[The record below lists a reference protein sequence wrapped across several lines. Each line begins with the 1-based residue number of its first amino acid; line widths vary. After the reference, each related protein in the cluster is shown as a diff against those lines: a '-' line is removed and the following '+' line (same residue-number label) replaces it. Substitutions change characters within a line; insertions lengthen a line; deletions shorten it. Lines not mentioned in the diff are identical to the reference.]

1 MSEPINNHPAQPSQP
16 LETARD
22 TALEIQETAHAAAQ
36 AIRSVEEAAGKPLP
50 QLTLTSDTA
59 DREKVEAVID
69 QLEQAQKTAPVAPD
83 VQAKLAQD
91 LDSSLSPEE
100 RRAVD
105 EFARKIDV
113 SNPQHVMLYGAE
125 AQKKVSTFADTILSE
140 VKNIDAGDVGDS
152 LSRLVGELKSFEVS
166 AEKPRGLRALFFNAR
181 RHLAQ
186 VQARFDDVAGNV
198 SSIAGSLEGHQV
210 QLLKDVSMFNHLYD
224 MNLEY
229 FRELTMY
236 IVAGE
241 KKLREVRENDIV
253 RLKDAAKQSGD
264 TMDAQKASDLE
275 QAADRFEKKLHDLK
289 LTRQISLQMAPQI
302 RLLQNNNSLLI
313 ERIQST
319 LVNTLPLWKNQMVL
333 ALGMQHSRQA
343 MEAQR
348 AVTNMTNELLKKNAE
363 ALKQGTIETAQEA
376 ERGIIDI
383 ETLVQTNK
391 SLIDTMNEVV
401 RIQAEGRQKRAE
413 AEKTLAR
420 MEDELKQRL
429 ING

>member
-1 MSEPINNHPAQPSQP
+1 MTQKQSP
-16 LETARD
+16 RD
-22 TALEIQETAHAAAQ
+22 QAAQ
-36 AIRSVEEAAGKPLP
+36 SPKKPLP
-50 QLTLTSDTA
+50 ELTLASDTA
-59 DREKVEAVID
+59 DKVKVEAVIN
-69 QLEQAQKTAPVAPD
+69 QLEQAQREAPEAPD
-83 VQAKLAQD
+83 VQAKLASD
-91 LDSSLSPEE
+91 LDSALTPQE
-100 RRAVD
+100 RKAVD
-105 EFARKIDV
+105 EFSARIDL
-113 SNPQHVMLYGAE
+113 SNPQHVMLYGAD
-125 AQKKVSTFADTILSE
+125 AQKKISNFADTILAE
-140 VKNIDAGDVGDS
+140 VRNIDAGDVGDS
-152 LSRLVGELKSFEVS
+152 LTKLISELKSFESS
-166 AEKPRGLRALFFNAR
+166 AEKPRGLRALFSNAQK
-181 RHLAQ
+181 HIAMVQ
-186 VQARFDDVAGNV
+186 VRFDDVAGNV
-198 SSIAGSLEGHQV
+198 SNIAGTLEGHQV

-229 FRELTMY
+229 FRELSMY
-236 IVAGE
+236 IIAGE
-241 KKLREVRENDIV
+241 K
-253 RLKDAAKQSGD
+253 RLKDVREKDVARLKQKATQTGD

-333 ALGMQHSRQA
+333 ALGMEHSRQA
-343 MEAQR
+343 MQAQR
-348 AVTNMTNELLKKNAE
+348 AVTDMTNELLKKNAE
-363 ALKQGTIETAQEA
+363 TLKQGTIETATEA

-401 RIQAEGRQKRAE
+401 RIQTEGRQKRAE
-413 AEKTLAR
+413 AEKTLRR

>member
-1 MSEPINNHPAQPSQP
+1 MSENKNHQSNGQEPSVHSNEQ
-16 LETARD
+16 LQQTAN
-22 TALEIQETAHAAAQ
+22 AAAR
-36 AIRSVEEAAGKPLP
+36 AIDVVEEAASKPLP
-50 QLTLTSDTA
+50 QLTLASDEG
-59 DREKVEAVID
+59 DRMKVEAVIE
-69 QLEQAQKTAPVAPD
+69 QFEQAQQKAPSAPD
-83 VQAKLAQD
+83 VQAKLARD
-91 LDSSLSPEE
+91 LDSSLSPQE
-100 RRAVD
+100 RRAVE
-105 EFARKIDV
+105 EFSSKIDIA
-113 SNPQHVMLYGAE
+113 NPQHVMLYGAD
-125 AQKKVSTFADTILSE
+125 AQKKVSTFADTILAE
-140 VKNIDAGDVGDS
+140 VRNIDAGDVGDN
-152 LSRLVGELKSFEVS
+152 LTKLVGELKTFEVS
-166 AEKPRGLRALFFNAR
+166 AEKPRGLRALFSNAKK
-181 RHLAQ
+181 HMAQ

-198 SSIAGSLEGHQV
+198 SGIAGTLEGHQV

-236 IVAGE
+236 IIAGE
-241 KKLREVRENDIV
+241 KRLKVVRETDLV
-253 RLKDAAKQSGD
+253 TLKDKAKQSAD
-264 TMDAQKASDLE
+264 TLDAQKASDLE

-333 ALGMQHSRQA
+333 ALGMEHSRQA
-343 MEAQR
+343 MQAQR

-363 ALKQGTIETAQEA
+363 TLKQGTIETATEA

-401 RIQAEGRQKRAE
+401 RIQTEGRQKRAE

-420 MEDELKQRL
+420 MEDELKNRL

>member
-1 MSEPINNHPAQPSQP
+1 M
-16 LETARD
+16 
-22 TALEIQETAHAAAQ
+22 
-36 AIRSVEEAAGKPLP
+36 EEF
-50 QLTLTSDTA
+50 
-59 DREKVEAVID
+59 
-69 QLEQAQKTAPVAPD
+69 
-83 VQAKLAQD
+83 
-91 LDSSLSPEE
+91 SS
-100 RRAVD
+100 
-105 EFARKIDV
+105 KIDLA
-113 SNPQHVMLYGAE
+113 NPQHVMLYGAD
-125 AQKKVSTFADTILSE
+125 AQKKVSTFADTILAE
-140 VKNIDAGDVGDS
+140 VRNIDAGDVGDN
-152 LSRLVGELKSFEVS
+152 LTRLVGELKTFEVS
-166 AEKPRGLRALFFNAR
+166 AEKPKGLRALFSNAR
-181 RHLAQ
+181 KHMAQ

-198 SSIAGSLEGHQV
+198 SGIAGTLEGHQV

-236 IVAGE
+236 IIAGE
-241 KKLREVRENDIV
+241 KRLKVVRETDLV
-253 RLKDAAKQSGD
+253 TLKDKAKQSAD
-264 TMDAQKASDLE
+264 TLDAQKASDLE

-333 ALGMQHSRQA
+333 ALGMEHSRQA
-343 MEAQR
+343 MQAQR

-363 ALKQGTIETAQEA
+363 TLKQGTIETATEA

-401 RIQAEGRQKRAE
+401 RIQTEGRQKRAE

-420 MEDELKQRL
+420 MEDELKNRL

>member
-1 MSEPINNHPAQPSQP
+1 MTDHADTNKQAQDAMDQ
-16 LETARD
+16 LD
-22 TALEIQETAHAAAQ
+22 AA
-36 AIRSVEEAAGKPLP
+36 VEETKQALAEESIPT
-50 QLTLTSDTA
+50 LTLSSEAA
-59 DREKVEAVID
+59 DKLKVAAVLD
-69 QLEQAQKTAPVAPD
+69 KFEQAEQQAPTTPD
-83 VQAKLAQD
+83 VQAKLASD
-91 LDSSLSPEE
+91 LDSQLSPQE
-100 RRAVD
+100 RKAVD
-105 EFARKIDV
+105 EFSARIEL
-113 SNPQHVMLYGAE
+113 SNPQHVMLYGAD

-140 VKNIDAGDVGDS
+140 VRNIDAGDVGDS
-152 LSRLVGELKSFEVS
+152 LSKLIGELKSFEHS
-166 AEKPRGLRALFFNAR
+166 AEKPKGLRALFSSGR
-181 RHLAQ
+181 KHLAQ

-198 SSIAGSLEGHQV
+198 EGIAGTLENHQV

-236 IVAGE
+236 IIAGE
-241 KKLREVRENDIV
+241 KRLKEVRENDIV
-253 RLKDAAKQSGD
+253 KLKDIAAKSGD
-264 TMDAQKASDLE
+264 TLDAQKASDLE

-333 ALGMQHSRQA
+333 AVGMEHSRQA
-343 MEAQR
+343 MQAQR
-348 AVTNMTNELLKKNAE
+348 AVTDMTNELLKKNAE
-363 ALKQGTIETAQEA
+363 TLKQGTIETATEA

-401 RIQAEGRQKRAE
+401 RIQTEGRQKRAE
-413 AEKTLAR
+413 AEKTLRR
-420 MEDELKQRL
+420 MEDELKNRL
-429 ING
+429 LNG